1 MPRIAVA
8 AIFVALAAAITWR
21 YPLFHV
27 VSLKKTTE
35 AANSAAFNAEKVA
48 STFWEEKLTPALSAA
63 PDAAEVVAAFKADPA
78 AARKTFGRSVGISRS
93 TLLLVRGG
101 GTVTAIEDGR
111 IGVALGAEP
120 TDDKAAPDLWLTTDP
135 IFNNAV
141 RDSTGLIRSQDF
153 PNSQHFNQL
162 AAALNAIVEERVV
175 PPLRKA
181 AASGKQIGFAACAE
195 LRGGTV
201 KLPLTLIPLEATVL
215 ESTVEP

>member
-8 AIFVALAAAITWR
+8 AILVALAAAITWR

-35 AANSAAFNAEKVA
+35 AANSVAFNAEKFA
-48 STFWEEKLTPALSAA
+48 DEFWNEKLTPALASA
-63 PDAAEVVAAFKADPA
+63 PDAAEVVAAFNAGPA
-78 AARKTFGRSVGISRS
+78 AARKSFGRSVGISRS
-93 TLLLVRGG
+93 TLLLVRGA
-101 GTVTAIEDGR
+101 GTITAVEDGR
-111 IGVALGAEP
+111 IGVTLGDEP
-120 TDDKAAPDLWLTTDP
+120 TDDKGARDLWLTTDP

-175 PPLRKA
+175 PPLRIA
-181 AASGKQIGFAACAE
+181 AAPGKQIRFAACAE
-195 LRGGTV
+195 LRGGAV
-201 KLPLTLIPLEATVL
+201 KLPLTFSPLEAVID
-215 ESTVEP
+215 P

>member
-35 AANSAAFNAEKVA
+35 AANSAAFNAEKFA
-48 STFWEEKLTPALSAA
+48 DEFWNEKLTPALAGF
-63 PDAAEVVAAFKADPA
+63 PDVADVVAAFKADA
-78 AARKTFGRSVGISRS
+78 VAARKELGRSVGISRS
-93 TLLLVRGG
+93 TLLLVCGE
-101 GTVTAIEDGR
+101 GTVTAVEDGR
-111 IGVALGAEP
+111 IGVTLRAEP
-120 TDDKAAPDLWLTTDP
+120 TDDKAAPDLWLTTAP

-181 AASGKQIGFAACAE
+181 AAPGKQIRFAACAE
-195 LRGGTV
+195 LRGGAV
-201 KLPLTLIPLEATVL
+201 KLPLTFIPLEAVID
-215 ESTVEP
+215 P